1 MSDSKTSQIVLIGD
15 SIMFGAKGIHGYGYY
30 VKKHF
35 EGKANVILSNDNC
48 QDVRYTIQFLDEL
61 FSITDIE
68 NADIIHWNNG
78 LWDVL
83 HFAGNPNSYT
93 SLSVYVESISALYNK
108 LRVLNP
114 KCKIVFAT
122 TTVIPEE
129 LQKTTSYRRNAEIE
143 QYNQAAVYELST
155 KEVLIN
161 DLYAASLTLD
171 ASYRGKDG
179 LHYTEHGSEKIASF
193 VIKEIETLLPKLD

>member
-1 MSDSKTSQIVLIGD
+1 MSDSKTPQIVLIGD
-15 SIMFGAKGIHGYGYY
+15 SIMFGAKGINGYGYY

-35 EGKANVILSNDNC
+35 EGKANVILPNDNC
-48 QDVRYTIQFLDEL
+48 QDIRYTIQFLDEL
-61 FSITDIE
+61 FSITDIM

-83 HFAGNPNSYT
+83 HFAGNPNPYT
-93 SLSVYVESISALYNK
+93 SLSVYVESVSTLYNR
-108 LRVLNP
+108 LRFLNP

-129 LQKTTSYRRNAEIE
+129 LQKTTSYRQNAEIE
-143 QYNQAAVYELST
+143 QYNQATVYELST
-155 KEVLIN
+155 KEVVIN
-161 DLYAASLTLD
+161 DLYAASLALD

-179 LHYTEHGSEKIASF
+179 LHYTEHGSEKMASF
-193 VIKEIETLLPKLD
+193 VIQEIETLLPKLD